1 MRQVG
6 AQLDLVE
13 GCYRAGDGAR
23 FARMQ
28 QADARLLQRAKAA
41 IRADGSSPGSL
52 MGSGDAAK
60 KSEDVRPGSLSVRRC
75 VTAPKQSSR
84 AASHRPGSVAVS
96 QLGAGRR
103 EPCSGERPV
112 WWPEEEGKKT
122 RQTRRRDGVEGV
134 CRATL
139 WERCVWDG

>member
-52 MGSGDAAK
+52 MGSGDGCEKVGGCASRVSVCTPLCNGA
-60 KSEDVRPGSLSVRRC
+60 EAVIAGGQPQAWECGS
-75 VTAPKQSSR
+75 QSI
-84 AASHRPGSVAVS
+84 G
-96 QLGAGRR
+96 GG
-103 EPCSGERPV
+103 
-112 WWPEEEGKKT
+112 
-122 RQTRRRDGVEGV
+122 QTRALFRRTAGLV
-134 CRATL
+134 A
-139 WERCVWDG
+139 